1 MSKVAFVTMDMES
14 FFDSGCM
21 KRHNITPDEEF
32 DCASEVERF
41 INYLDEN
48 NVKATIFVAVSFLS
62 RCKDILL
69 KAIKNGHEIALHC
82 LEHKDVR
89 TMSVE
94 QFEAEIIEAKDTIKK
109 ELGVEPV
116 GFRFPC
122 FKYTNEHME
131 VIKRNGFIYDSSAT
145 TKELRNKITIDK
157 GFYEFSPNIYK
168 FLLIFR
174 INLSGGGYLRLMP
187 KWSYSHKLNKCIK
200 NGYYQLYLHPFEIY
214 EGKFPKYKKLNIF
227 EKMYITRGRKQYLS
241 LISHLIDRL
250 KGEGYEFFTMKEYIY
265 KETNH
270 E

>member
-1 MSKVAFVTMDMES
+1 MT
-14 FFDSGCM
+14 
-21 KRHNITPDEEF
+21 IEEINNEISLLEP
-32 DCASEVERF
+32 AEVNTRNVQVLSSLYT
-41 INYLDEN
+41 IRN
-48 NVKATIFVAVSFLS
+48 NMGQVSNREYMPKLTGTEFADAVSNVPINKMMDL
-62 RCKDILL
+62 
-69 KAIKNGHEIALHC
+69 
-82 LEHKDVR
+82 
-89 TMSVE
+89 M
-94 QFEAEIIEAKDTIKK
+94 
-109 ELGVEPV
+109 
-116 GFRFPC
+116 
-122 FKYTNEHME
+122 NEHME

-168 FLLIFR
+168 FLLFFR

-250 KGEGYEFFTMKEYIY
+250 KGEGYEFFTMKEYISR
-265 KETNH
+265 ENNH